1 MDKKEYE
8 RYVVSLLTPL
18 HKIQL
23 YTSKNKNRMLYCIV
37 RFYQSA
43 VFSEEDSYYDV
54 LRQDYENCIM
64 PGGMEYLS
72 GFIKFNKEHPS
83 EVAEWRRTGEYFRT
97 DYYLKALKFENFLC
111 ISKHVKEEFK
121 YYIKASNA
129 GIYGR
134 IPMLKSMEK
143 VAVNEVF
150 RLLRDYYNDY
160 CGLRSINYYFP
171 PYYYISFEEMIDVYK
186 MLLEKCQ

>member
-8 RYVVSLLTPL
+8 KYVVSLLTPL

-23 YTSKNKNRMLYCIV
+23 YTNKNKKHMIYCMA

-43 VFSEEDSYYDV
+43 IFSEEDNYYDV

-97 DYYLKALKFENFLC
+97 DYYVKALKFENILC
-111 ISKHVKEEFK
+111 ISKHIKEEFK

-143 VAVNEVF
+143 AAVNEVF